1 MVALTR
7 TPSTRNPAT
16 PATGSPERSGPAK
29 SRPVMLVTFDVPFVS
44 GAAELAVDA
53 AVESGQALLVVN
65 AARIE
70 LGPITLAM
78 KYEYFGTQ
86 EVEEALARPAELAR
100 ELSVEVRRLR
110 VCSPRPVDA
119 LLEIVREH
127 RPALLVVGPDPAKMR
142 RRAYRNAVRKIRDG
156 ADCLLWF
163 AAAE

>member
-1 MVALTR
+1 MVAPTR
-7 TPSTRNPAT
+7 TLSTRDTDSPS
-16 PATGSPERSGPAK
+16 GSW
-29 SRPVMLVTFDVPFVS
+29 PVMLVTFDVPFAP
-44 GAAELAVDA
+44 GAAELAVDT

-65 AARIE
+65 AARVE
-70 LGPITLAM
+70 LGPISLAM

-163 AAAE
+163 AATE